1 MDQIPGYSL
10 HADGVDILDD
20 QARSY
25 VKFIADT
32 TPLIPD
38 GPDPLAVTVLG
49 HGFNNRLYYV
59 STGICELVLKVYP
72 LAGNDR
78 MLREYSAL
86 SLLESVDSVPRP
98 VWAESNARFLSRPA
112 LLCERVAG
120 ITLSEVPISA
130 RDCDHLARHLET
142 VRKFRPP
149 VDGPLA
155 ESVGPLSP
163 SMCLDY
169 IDRTTN
175 ALGYTMETRGA
186 AFRDRLDE
194 LKEHR
199 RCLELLELG
208 REASSEPVRGFCQGD
223 CRPDNM
229 IRDEESGALKFVDWE
244 HAGMMDPAYEAASFL
259 SRPETLQLPGSQRDL
274 FIEEYVSLSKDPSLR
289 VRIYT
294 YLTILPVQW
303 TARILGL
310 ISDED
315 ATRTQPWVTPRTE
328 EQLFDDLEVYQEVAR
343 QVLSGE
349 LLD

>member
-1 MDQIPGYSL
+1 GYSL

-208 REASSEPVRGFCQGD
+208 REASSE
-223 CRPDNM
+223 
-229 IRDEESGALKFVDWE
+229 
-244 HAGMMDPAYEAASFL
+244 
-259 SRPETLQLPGSQRDL
+259 
-274 FIEEYVSLSKDPSLR
+274 
-289 VRIYT
+289 
-294 YLTILPVQW
+294 
-303 TARILGL
+303 
-310 ISDED
+310 
-315 ATRTQPWVTPRTE
+315 
-328 EQLFDDLEVYQEVAR
+328 
-343 QVLSGE
+343 
-349 LLD
+349 